1 MLFRHLSDDPESE
14 HAMTCDFLIVQRYDK
29 IVLAE
34 VKKERLL
41 DPASITSLG
50 EALIAECDRTA
61 KVSLVI
67 DVSEVGYLSSAMIGK
82 LVAVHKAAKVSKGR
96 VAIVGLKPVL
106 LQMFKITQLDKL
118 FQFAPDAQSVILE
131 YKRKPL

>member
-1 MLFRHLSDDPESE
+1 MS
-14 HAMTCDFLIVQRYDK
+14 CDFLLVQRYDK

-41 DPASITSLG
+41 DPAAITSLG

-61 KVSLVI
+61 KISLVI
-67 DVSEVGYLSSAMIGK
+67 DVTEVGYLSSAMIGK

-96 VAIVGLKPVL
+96 VAIVGLKPTL
-106 LQMFKITQLDKL
+106 LQMFKVTQLDKL
-118 FQFAPDAQSVILE
+118 FQFAPEAQSVILE

>member
-1 MLFRHLSDDPESE
+1 MS
-14 HAMTCDFLIVQRYDK
+14 CDFLVVQRYDK

-61 KVSLVI
+61 KISLVI
-67 DVSEVGYLSSAMIGK
+67 DVSAVGYLSSAMIGK
-82 LVAVHKAAKVSKGR
+82 LVAVHKAAKLSKGR
-96 VAIVGLKPVL
+96 VAITGLKTPL
-106 LQMFKITQLDKL
+106 LQMFKVTQLDKL
-118 FQFAPDAQSVILE
+118 FEFAPDAEQVIML

>member
-1 MLFRHLSDDPESE
+1 MS
-14 HAMTCDFLIVQRYDK
+14 CDFLVVQRYDK

-41 DPASITSLG
+41 DPPSIASLG
-50 EALIAECDRTA
+50 DALIAECDRTA
-61 KVSLVI
+61 KISLVI
-67 DVSEVGYLSSAMIGK
+67 DLTEVGYLSSAMIGK

-96 VAIVGLKPVL
+96 VAIAGLKPAL
-106 LQMFKITQLDKL
+106 LQMFKVTQLDKL